1 MQILTALKTL
11 FSQNQCSNKCPKLM
25 SRCDA
30 KETKTQTLQE
40 VSDKD
45 LMNGMQKVGAEDE
58 AFFYLNDFGF

>member
-1 MQILTALKTL
+1 MQILSALKTL

-25 SRCDA
+25 GRCDA
-30 KETKTQTLQE
+30 KEVKPQVPHE

-45 LMNGMQKVGAEDE
+45 LMNGFQKVSGEEE